1 MAIEDVHGLSY
12 AGLGSW
18 QRISIRSRLIL
29 RRIKGAW
36 EVFAR
41 NRLAL
46 LGVVIIGV
54 FALMAVSQPI
64 LIRTV
69 WPSGVY
75 DPVTGFDFKTMHPS
89 LPSSRHLLGTDS
101 LGRDVLSRLLA
112 ATTPTFVLG
121 LTAALITA
129 IIGAAMGAVSAYYG
143 GMVDAVLTHISDAF
157 LLLPAPIFMV
167 IVGVAFKEFGPVR
180 LGAIYGLIAG
190 LGGAAVVL
198 RSYAQTVV
206 AKPYVDAARI
216 AGGGSGH
223 IIVRHLLP
231 PMIPLTST
239 IMMLSVTGAVVAD
252 AFVSFFG
259 FTRLYLNWGT
269 IIYTSQAYMGT
280 LGGGIE
286 WHVML
291 PPSIALS
298 LFSAAFYLI
307 ARGLHE
313 VADPKLRR

>member
-1 MAIEDVHGLSY
+1 MAVGDAERLNY

-18 QRISIRSRLIL
+18 RRFSIRTRLTL
-29 RRIKGAW
+29 RRVGGAW

-46 LGVVIIGV
+46 LGLALIGI
-54 FALMAVSQPI
+54 FALMAISHPI

-75 DPVTGFDFKTMHPS
+75 DPVTGFDFKTMHPAP
-89 LPSSRHLLGTDS
+89 PSSRHLLGTDG

-129 IIGAAMGAVSAYYG
+129 IVGAAMGAISAYFG

-167 IVGVAFKEFGPVR
+167 IVGVAFNEFGPVK

-190 LGGAAVVL
+190 LGGTAVVL
-198 RSYAQTVV
+198 RSYALTVM
-206 AKPYVDAARI
+206 AKPYIEAARI
-216 AGGGSGH
+216 AGGGSAH
-223 IIVRHLLP
+223 TILRHLLP
-231 PMIPLTST
+231 PMIPLTS
-239 IMMLSVTGAVVAD
+239 MMMLLSVTGAVVAD

-259 FTRLYLNWGT
+259 LTRLYLNWGT

-286 WHVML
+286 WHVLL

-313 VADPKLRR
+313 VADPRLRV